1 MSGVVGR
8 KEVVGSAIIV
18 DKYRLIAALVAVG
31 SERLQESVGSC
42 DLVRNGDA
50 DASFFVAFIF
60 KFQMEVHHVLAG
72 LRIAHHLRALD
83 DAPGL
88 DVMPDF
94 VGDRKRDAAVGPVD
108 EVFGRVAMDAD
119 KRTVAE
125 IAVYLV
131 LAEPVPG
138 VPILEDAAAV
148 RVDVIPFVVVPD
160 TAVHVLA
167 GNGGKT
173 GYKRK
178 NPNSRTQNFFH
189 LPMVPLYD
197 LLANN
202 DRGTLLGLR
211 DDRKPTDVPQLRAG
225 GNCIDINNLRAGIRR
240 N

>member
-1 MSGVVGR
+1 MVG
-8 KEVVGSAIIV
+8 GAIIV
-18 DKYRLIAALVAVG
+18 DEHRLIAALVAVG
-31 SERLQESVGSC
+31 PERLQERVRSG

-50 DASFFVAFIF
+50 YASFFVAFIF
-60 KFQMEVHHVLAG
+60 KFQMKVHHILTG

-88 DVMPDF
+88 DIMPDC
-94 VGDRKRDAAVGPVD
+94 VGNRKRDAAVGPVD

-131 LAEPVPG
+131 LAEPVPD

-160 TAVHVLA
+160 AAVHVLA
-167 GNGGKT
+167 GNGDKT
-173 GYKRK
+173 GHERK
-178 NPNSRTQNFFH
+178 KPGNRSKNVFH
-189 LPMVPLYD
+189 LSMIPLCD

-202 DRGTLLGLR
+202 DRSALLGLR
-211 DDRKPTDVPQLRAG
+211 DNREPTDVPQFGAG
-225 GNCIDINNLRAGIRR
+225 GNRICFNKRR
-240 N
+240 I